1 VSAAIGPASAA
12 APVLSVR
19 GLAKNFGALVVAQAI
34 DLDLGRGARTAL
46 IGPNGAG
53 KTTFVN
59 LLTGF
64 LSPDAGAIVL
74 AGEEIAGLRAEQRVK
89 RGLVRTHQI
98 SALLAEKSARDN
110 VAIAIAERDG
120 FAWRLLRFAPQWR
133 RCSDEAQARLDE
145 MEIGG
150 IADRKVAQLPY
161 GEQRLL
167 EIAVALALRP
177 VVLLLDEPAA
187 GVPAHETEV
196 IHQALARLPA
206 DIAILII
213 EHDMDVVFRF
223 AREIV
228 VLVQGRVL
236 MRGPPPAVSADPE
249 VRAVYLGTRRTA
261 R

>member
-1 VSAAIGPASAA
+1 MIPSAPAA
-12 APVLSVR
+12 LSVR

-34 DLDLGRGARTAL
+34 DLDLVPGARTAL

-64 LSPDAGAIVL
+64 LSPDGGTIEL
-74 AGEEIAGLRAEQRVK
+74 AGEDIAGLRPEQRVK

-98 SALLAEKSARDN
+98 SALLAENTVRDN
-110 VAIAIAERDG
+110 VAMAIAERDG
-120 FAWRLLRFAPQWR
+120 MARRFLRFSKEWR
-133 RCSDEAQARLDE
+133 RCRDEAQASLDE
-145 MEIGG
+145 MEIGA
-150 IADRKVAQLPY
+150 IADRVVALRPY

-167 EIAVALALRP
+167 EIAIALALRP
-177 VVLLLDEPAA
+177 RVLLLDEPAA
-187 GVPAHETEV
+187 GVPAHETDV

-223 AREIV
+223 AQEIV

-236 MRGPPPAVSADPE
+236 MRGVPEAVSADPE
-249 VRAVYLGTRRTA
+249 VRAVYLGSA
-261 R
+261 RVGV